1 MRRTWAPAKILLVT
15 ARGREQTT
23 PWTLENLAE
32 FVAATAGRPG
42 RVERANAGVL
52 VASPVPV
59 PNGYFN
65 AAFPFDQAERTRF
78 LDEAEAFFADQKSPF
93 VLWAPETFP
102 DLIEAAEAR
111 SSGAAPDSSPQM
123 VIRTTPPA
131 RSTLTIREV
140 GLDADSTLF
149 AQLCEAGYQ
158 TPGLAW
164 ILDRHDAFGAPGTTW
179 AVAFDGEEPLGV
191 GCGFVSGET
200 GGVFYVATPPA
211 TARRGA
217 AAAITTW
224 LTAELFARDAKL
236 VTLQASDQGLPV
248 YERLGFKEQVRLRR
262 FTFEAAS

>member
-1 MRRTWAPAKILLVT
+1 MT
-15 ARGREQTT
+15 ARGRGHTA
-23 PWTLENLAE
+23 PWILENLAE

-65 AAFPFDQAERTRF
+65 AAFPFDQAEPTRF

-179 AVAFDGEEPLGV
+179 AIAFDGGKPLGV

-248 YERLGFKEQVRLRR
+248 YERLGFTEQVRLRR